1 MSFRE
6 QFDSG
11 QWRALQ
17 FAPFLIL
24 GGVSGRYRGFAS
36 QEMLVFER
44 WLDEA
49 SRAPGNLNREV
60 LGPVSA
66 DVPGFRADFEDY
78 ELTIVSGLTAV
89 GKILVGQPLLEIE
102 LFRTALVKILGAG
115 MARARGPYGKQMTVE
130 DEQMLTMLEEFLR
143 PTDVFPAQSGDA
155 A

>member
-6 QFDSG
+6 QFDPG

-17 FAPFLIL
+17 LAPFLIL
-24 GGVSGRYRGFAS
+24 GGVSGRYRGFAT

-60 LGPVSA
+60 LGSVSA
-66 DVPGFRADFEDY
+66 DVPGFAADFEDY

-89 GKILVGQPLLEIE
+89 GRILVGQPPLEVE
-102 LFRTALVKILGAG
+102 LFRTAVVKVLGAG
-115 MARARGPYGKQMTVE
+115 MARARSELTWERTAQMT
-130 DEQMLTMLEEFLR
+130 LELYERALADTPGR
-143 PTDVFPAQSGDA
+143 T
-155 A
+155 

>member
-6 QFDSG
+6 QFDSA

-17 FAPFLIL
+17 LAPFLIL
-24 GGVSGRYRGFAS
+24 GGVSGRYRGFAPE
-36 QEMLVFER
+36 EMLVFER

-60 LGPVSA
+60 LSPVSA
-66 DVPGFRADFEDY
+66 DLPGFAADFEHY
-78 ELTIVSGLTAV
+78 EVTIVSGLTAV
-89 GKILVGQPLLEIE
+89 ARILVDQPPLEVD
-102 LFRTALVKILGAG
+102 LFRTALIKVLGAG

-143 PTDVFPAQSGDA
+143 PTVVFPARSGDA